1 MSNDAFIFR
10 NEVSDFAAVAFDSRQ
25 ATVVRLKQLFNESGS
40 TYTAIN
46 RYLEERRKSMDDATQ
61 GLTAL
66 LGWSTD
72 FNGSAYNLAGS
83 IAAALLGVALIFV
96 VWALATKR
104 KCQELSDSLAGMCHI
119 HPIIHHQQIT
129 VMKRIILIL
138 GLAASIGLMGTG
150 SVHAQFV
157 VHDPGHTLLNST
169 EWIANVKKWVTQI
182 NEMIDAQELRLG
194 LQKIDQLKELKSLK
208 ELADLLDDVACLS
221 SDYSF
226 YLNVG
231 SNYHCLKF
239 LNFQRVTVNLSL
251 STDLLF
257 KVATV
262 TSYFSMNSEG
272 RMSFIEQVKE
282 SVEKAAEEM
291 REFNESVR
299 STVIYKSMKGH
310 NRKTYYQGRLAA
322 FTRHTN

>member
-1 MSNDAFIFR
+1 
-10 NEVSDFAAVAFDSRQ
+10 
-25 ATVVRLKQLFNESGS
+25 
-40 TYTAIN
+40 
-46 RYLEERRKSMDDATQ
+46 
-61 GLTAL
+61 
-66 LGWSTD
+66 
-72 FNGSAYNLAGS
+72 
-83 IAAALLGVALIFV
+83 
-96 VWALATKR
+96 
-104 KCQELSDSLAGMCHI
+104 
-119 HPIIHHQQIT
+119 
-129 VMKRIILIL
+129 
-138 GLAASIGLMGTG
+138 
-150 SVHAQFV
+150 
-157 VHDPGHTLLNST
+157 
-169 EWIANVKKWVTQI
+169 
-182 NEMIDAQELRLG
+182 
-194 LQKIDQLKELKSLK
+194 
-208 ELADLLDDVACLS
+208 
-221 SDYSF
+221 

-310 NRKTYYQGRLAA
+310 NR
-322 FTRHTN
+322 

>member
-1 MSNDAFIFR
+1 
-10 NEVSDFAAVAFDSRQ
+10 
-25 ATVVRLKQLFNESGS
+25 
-40 TYTAIN
+40 
-46 RYLEERRKSMDDATQ
+46 
-61 GLTAL
+61 
-66 LGWSTD
+66 
-72 FNGSAYNLAGS
+72 
-83 IAAALLGVALIFV
+83 
-96 VWALATKR
+96 
-104 KCQELSDSLAGMCHI
+104 MCHI

-182 NEMIDAQELRLG
+182 NEMIDAQELR
-194 LQKIDQLKELKSLK
+194 LKSLK

>member
-1 MSNDAFIFR
+1 MGFFDIFKKKQDSAAADIPESR
-10 NEVSDFAAVAFDSRQ
+10 QQQQEELSAGLEKTKTGIFSKLARAVAGRS
-25 ATVVRLKQLFNESGS
+25 TV
-40 TYTAIN
+40 
-46 RYLEERRKSMDDATQ
+46 D
-61 GLTAL
+61 
-66 LGWSTD
+66 
-72 FNGSAYNLAGS
+72 
-83 IAAALLGVALIFV
+83 
-96 VWALATKR
+96 
-104 KCQELSDSLAGMCHI
+104 
-119 HPIIHHQQIT
+119 
-129 VMKRIILIL
+129 
-138 GLAASIGLMGTG
+138 
-150 SVHAQFV
+150 
-157 VHDPGHTLLNST
+157 
-169 EWIANVKKWVTQI
+169 
-182 NEMIDAQELRLG
+182 
-194 LQKIDQLKELKSLK
+194 
-208 ELADLLDDVACLS
+208 ADLLDDVACLS

>member
-1 MSNDAFIFR
+1 
-10 NEVSDFAAVAFDSRQ
+10 
-25 ATVVRLKQLFNESGS
+25 
-40 TYTAIN
+40 
-46 RYLEERRKSMDDATQ
+46 
-61 GLTAL
+61 
-66 LGWSTD
+66 
-72 FNGSAYNLAGS
+72 
-83 IAAALLGVALIFV
+83 
-96 VWALATKR
+96 
-104 KCQELSDSLAGMCHI
+104 
-119 HPIIHHQQIT
+119 
-129 VMKRIILIL
+129 MKRIILLL
-138 GLAASIGLMGTG
+138 GLTLFMGLAGIGKA
-150 SVHAQFV
+150 HAQFV
-157 VHDPGHTLLNST
+157 VHDPGHTFLNST
-169 EWIANVKKWVTQI
+169 EWITNVKKWVTQI

-194 LQKIDQLKELKSLK
+194 LQKIDRLKELKSLK

-226 YLNVG
+226 YLNIG

-299 STVIYKSMKGH
+299 STVIYKSMKG
-310 NRKTYYQGRLAA
+310 R
-322 FTRHTN
+322 